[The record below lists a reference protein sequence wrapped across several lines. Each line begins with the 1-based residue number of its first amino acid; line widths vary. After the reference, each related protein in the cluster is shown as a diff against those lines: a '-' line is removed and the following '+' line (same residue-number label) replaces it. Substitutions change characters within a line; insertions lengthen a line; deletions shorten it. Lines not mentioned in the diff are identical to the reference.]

1 MATAAAAIMAK
12 ARREVAS
19 HFMANN
25 AVSAASAVGFEP
37 NRRVKRRQFERMRN
51 AGVIHTAGTNRY
63 WLDVPRYDEWQR
75 SRRRRAGLVVG
86 AAALV
91 GAAIA
96 LLAG

>member
-25 AVSAASAVGFEP
+25 AVSAASAVGYEP
-37 NRRVKRRQFERMRN
+37 NRRVKRRQFERMRD
-51 AGVIHTAGTNRY
+51 AGVIRTAGGERY
-63 WLDVPRYDEWQR
+63 WMDMPRYDEWQR
-75 SRRRRAGLVVG
+75 GRRRRAGILVG

-91 GAAIA
+91 GGVLA
-96 LLAG
+96 LLA